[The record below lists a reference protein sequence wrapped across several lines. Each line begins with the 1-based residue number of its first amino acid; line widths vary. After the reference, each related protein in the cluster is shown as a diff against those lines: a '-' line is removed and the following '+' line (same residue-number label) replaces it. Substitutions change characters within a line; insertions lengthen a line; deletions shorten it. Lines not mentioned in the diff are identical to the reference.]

1 MNKKAIVIIIIL
13 LIGAIFRLSSSSNGN
28 FIFNMDN
35 ARDMVDVREMVILKK
50 LRLTGPN
57 SAVEGL
63 FNGPAWYYLLA
74 IPFILSGGD
83 PYASIILEII
93 LWAIGGFFLLKLA
106 SRFGKLSLLA
116 CGSLWIAS
124 NYIVL
129 LNLYAFNPNSV
140 TLLTPLLI
148 FLIDKYVNSKKFI
161 YALSS
166 FFLGGLFFNFEMNA
180 GGFIPL
186 VIFFAVL
193 LSRSELLKRKDFWLA
208 ILGFIVTL
216 IPQILFDIKH
226 DFIMSSSV
234 IRFLTESRGIGV
246 NMGQR
251 ISTIYQSFYGTLS
264 AILMNQKL
272 LTNITVVLF
281 LIYFVNFLRK
291 KNSSQDPL
299 AIICLMF
306 ILVPFVGYILLPV
319 QVNAWHLGAPM
330 VAAILLLNI
339 ILSCFKFNFLSSASS
354 FIISALII
362 FFAFSN
368 LVKFYTYDR
377 FIKSQDPSEFVNE
390 IAAIDYVYKYAGNK
404 NFKVYTYLPSVID
417 YPYQYLIW
425 WYGLKKFG
433 YLPIDYAYAPNKPP
447 YISNKQHFSA
457 SIDSLKKRE
466 NSNLVFLIEE
476 PNHNYTRFGWE
487 GDFVKMEK
495 LDLQM
500 VGPIR
505 IDIRKEIKK

>member
-1 MNKKAIVIIIIL
+1 MNKKGFAIIVIL
-13 LIGAIFRLSSSSNGN
+13 LIGIIFRLSSSSNGN
-28 FIFNMDN
+28 FLFNMDN
-35 ARDMVDVREMVILKK
+35 ARDMVDVREMVVLHKW
-50 LRLTGPN
+50 RLTGPR
-57 SAVEGL
+57 SAIEGL
-63 FNGPAWYYLLA
+63 FNGPVWYYLLA

-93 LWAIGGFFLLKLA
+93 LWVIGGFFLLKLA
-106 SRFGKLSLLA
+106 SRFGKLALLT

-129 LNLYAFNPNSV
+129 LNVYAFNPNPV
-140 TLLTPLLI
+140 ALLTPLLI

-180 GGFIPL
+180 GVFIPL

-193 LSRSELLKRKDFWLA
+193 FSRNELLKRKDFWLA

-234 IRFLTESRGIGV
+234 IKFLTESKGIGV
-246 NMGQR
+246 NIWQR
-251 ISTIYQSFYGTLS
+251 ILTIYQSFYNTLS

-272 LTNITVVLF
+272 LTNITVILF
-281 LIYFVNFLRK
+281 LIYFLNVLRK
-291 KNSSQDPL
+291 KNSSRSPL

-339 ILSCFKFNFLSSASS
+339 TLSRIRFYFPSRVIS
-354 FIISALII
+354 FIISFSII
-362 FFAFSN
+362 FFGISN
-368 LVKFYTYDR
+368 LMRYYTYDR

-390 IAAIDYVYKYAGNK
+390 IAAIDFVYKYADNK

-433 YLPIDYAYAPNKPP
+433 YLPKDYAYAPNKPP
-447 YISNKQHFSA
+447 YISNKQLFSA
-457 SIDSLKKRE
+457 TEDSLKKRPD
-466 NSNLVFLIEE
+466 SNLVFLIEE

-487 GDFVKMEK
+487 GDFVKNESIEVRMI
-495 LDLQM
+495 
-500 VGPIR
+500 GPLR
-505 IDIRKEIKK
+505 IDIRKD